1 MHAAPWVG
9 ARGGRIWLFA
19 GTGEGP
25 VLAQVLL
32 QRGWRLRISVVS
44 PQAARAYGSAAGQ
57 ELRVGALAGQA
68 ALAQELLAARR
79 GGEGFSWVVD
89 ASHPFARRISASL
102 ASACADLDQPLVRL
116 QRPLLPLG
124 RAEALGDLSD
134 LGRQGLAGER
144 LLLAIGARQ
153 LVAAVR
159 LTPGAVHHGR
169 ILPLPLALQQATAAG
184 LDPERI
190 ACLRPGGDGAI
201 ERALCRHWRLTCVLA
216 RRSGGT
222 NEALWHA
229 IAADQGLRLLLLD
242 RPPEPSGVR
251 ALPLGGLLEQLGWPA
266 VPHGP

>member
-9 ARGGRIWLFA
+9 AKGGRIWLFA

-25 VLAQVLL
+25 AMARVLL

-44 PQAARAYGSAAGQ
+44 APAARAYGTAAGQ
-57 ELRVGALAGQA
+57 ELRVGALAGEG

-79 GGEGFSWVVD
+79 VGEGFTWVVD
-89 ASHPFARRISASL
+89 ASHPFACRISASL
-102 ASACADLDQPLVRL
+102 ASVCADLDQPLLRL

-124 RAEALGDLSD
+124 QAEGLADLSE
-134 LGRQGLAGER
+134 LGHQGLAGER
-144 LLLAIGARQ
+144 LLLAIGAR
-153 LVAAVR
+153 LLAAAVR

-184 LDPERI
+184 LDPSRI

-201 ERALCRHWRLTCVLA
+201 ERALCRQWRLTCVVA

-222 NEALWHA
+222 NEALWHG
-229 IAADQGLRLLLLD
+229 IAAEQGLRLLLLD
-242 RPPEPSGVR
+242 RPPEPLGAR
-251 ALPLGGLLEQLGWPA
+251 ILPQGPLLEALGWP
-266 VPHGP
+266 GPDGP

>member
-9 ARGGRIWLFA
+9 AKAGRIWLFA

-25 VLAQVLL
+25 AMARVLL

-44 PQAARAYGSAAGQ
+44 APAARVYGTAAGQ
-57 ELRVGALAGQA
+57 ELRVGALAGEGV
-68 ALAQELLAARR
+68 LAQELLAARR
-79 GGEGFSWVVD
+79 DGEGFTWVVD
-89 ASHPFARRISASL
+89 ASHPFASRISASL
-102 ASACADLDQPLVRL
+102 ASVCGGVDQPLLRL
-116 QRPLLPLG
+116 QRPLLPLDP
-124 RAEALGDLSD
+124 AEALSELSD
-134 LGRQGLAGER
+134 LGRLGLAGER

-153 LVAAVR
+153 LAAAVR

-184 LDPERI
+184 LDPQRI

-201 ERALCRHWRLTCVLA
+201 ERALCRHWRLTCVVA

-229 IAADQGLRLLLLD
+229 IAAEQGLRLLLLD
-242 RPPEPSGVR
+242 RPPEPLGVR
-251 ALPLGGLLEQLGWPA
+251 ALPQGPLLDQLGWP
-266 VPHGP
+266 GPAGP